1 MDDAIPV
8 DGHVV
13 PDRHVAAMK
22 FAPLDQDRRRD
33 PHQRWGERPAF
44 GCDGPL
50 LDYAQPNNVLRCKP
64 VERPASNKSV
74 AGSAERCAPE
84 KSLKAARDSS
94 SKTEAGP
101 TGQASSCTI
110 PSHGGSIPLASNPI
124 ERKSRSHV
132 RR

>member
-13 PDRHVAAMK
+13 PDR
-22 FAPLDQDRRRD
+22 

-50 LDYAQPNNVLRCKP
+50 LDYAQPDNVLRSKP
-64 VERPASNKSV
+64 VERPASNKSA

-84 KSLKAARDSS
+84 KSLKPAPQQFSR
-94 SKTEAGP
+94 P
-101 TGQASSCTI
+101 RQRLGQKAKPALV
-110 PSHGGSIPLASNPI
+110 PSPAMADPFLRLQAH
-124 ERKSRSHV
+124 
-132 RR
+132 